1 MIKAHQKSFHRLF
14 IISDTLLVV
23 LAFILSYYIRFSLIG
38 TEEGVKYLPLRG
50 YTGYLFFIAVGYLL
64 IFLFGGLY
72 NPQRSRS
79 LARQFLDVIRANI
92 FGAIYFLA
100 LLSMLKEINIS
111 RGFIA
116 VFAAT
121 NTLLDI
127 FFRFLLYSFLRGLR
141 KRGKNLKHILIVGY
155 SRTTEVY
162 IDRILANPVWGYN
175 VIGILDDEM
184 EKGTRYKG
192 VSVIGKLSEL
202 ESILM
207 NCDPNELVIALKVE
221 DYTKLTSIVETGE
234 RFGLHTKFAPDFM
247 KVISGNANIEDMDG
261 VPVINIRTVP
271 LSSVG
276 NRILKRAEDLILGT
290 IALVLAAIPM
300 AVIAIII
307 KATSKGPVIYRQ
319 TRVGLHNREF
329 TMYKFRSMKVQDE
342 EEEKTEWTT
351 EHDDRVTKVGKYIR
365 STSLDE
371 LPQLFNVIK
380 GNMSLVGPRPE
391 RPFFVEKFREEIPRY
406 MVKHQVRPGITG
418 WAQVNGYRGDT
429 SIVRRIDCDIW
440 YIENWNLWL
449 DFVILLRTVFRTK
462 DYNAY

>member
-79 LARQFLDVIRANI
+79 LARQFLDVIRANV

-162 IDRILANPVWGYN
+162 IDRLLANPVWGYN

-192 VSVIGKLSEL
+192 VSVIGKLSDL
-202 ESILM
+202 ESVLM

-290 IALVLAAIPM
+290 IALVIAAIPM

-307 KATSKGPVIYRQ
+307 KTTSKGPVIYRQ

-440 YIENWNLWL
+440 YIENWSLWL

>member
-79 LARQFLDVIRANI
+79 LARQFLDVIRANV

-162 IDRILANPVWGYN
+162 IDRLLANPVWGYN

-192 VSVIGKLSEL
+192 VSVIGKLSDL
-202 ESILM
+202 ESVLM

-440 YIENWNLWL
+440 YIENWSLWL